1 MKILPRSAF
10 GQTVLLIGFLLLI
23 NQVVSW
29 ISMVYYIIQ
38 PNTQLTNELLAK
50 QVRVVLIDI
59 DDDLLRKAFSTSFQ
73 EKTGIEVYRES
84 DALSSGL
91 AEATHLVYRSKEMS
105 KLLNGDAELRLTQGG
120 DEYIFWIRPPQA
132 PNYWIRIPLSG
143 LEEANFS
150 PLTVVLMFLGLLSVI
165 GGWLF
170 VRQINRPLKA
180 LQKAAED
187 VGRGEFPP
195 PLAELGTTEIVAVTQ
210 AFNHMSRGIKQLEED
225 RNLLMAGISHDLR
238 TPLTRIR
245 LAAEMMSQQD
255 EFLKEGI
262 EGDID
267 DMNSIIDQFIDYIRH
282 NSKDKPEPS
291 NLNHLINDVMQTELI
306 SGRQITFS
314 EHELPEIPLR
324 FVAMKR
330 AVANLIQNA
339 LRYSD
344 GDIDITTGISADK
357 NTVYFCVCD
366 SGPGI
371 PADEIEHLFQPF
383 TQGDKARGTEGS
395 GLGLAII
402 KKIVNTHGGEIQLT
416 NREEGGLSAKV
427 FLPIK

>member
-29 ISMVYYIIQ
+29 VSMAFYIIQ
-38 PNTQLTNELLAK
+38 PSNKLTNELLAK
-50 QVRVVLIDI
+50 QVRVVFIDVE
-59 DDDLLRKAFSTSFQ
+59 DKAFSPALAEAFR
-73 EKTGIEVYRES
+73 EKTGIEVYREN
-84 DALSSGL
+84 DAIALGL
-91 AEATHLVYRSKEMS
+91 ADATYFKHRSIEMS
-105 KLLNGDAELRLTQGG
+105 KLLNGNAEVRVTEGG
-120 DEYIFWIRPPQA
+120 EEYIYWIRPPQA

-150 PLTVVLMFLGLLSVI
+150 PLTIVLMFLGLLSVI

-170 VRQINRPLKA
+170 VRQLNRPLKA
-180 LQKAAED
+180 LQNAAQD
-187 VGRGEFPP
+187 VGRGEFPQ
-195 PLAELGTTEIVAVTQ
+195 PLAEQGTTEIVAVTQ
-210 AFNHMSRGIKQLEED
+210 AFNRMSHGIKQLEED

-245 LAAEMMSQQD
+245 LAAEMMSEQD

-262 EGDID
+262 EADID

-282 NSKDKPEPS
+282 NSKDNAELS
-291 NLNHLINDVMQTELI
+291 DLNGLIKDVMQTELI
-306 SGRQITFS
+306 SGRNIHFK
-314 EHELPEIPLR
+314 ENDIPEIPLR

-344 GDIDITTGISADK
+344 SDIDITTGISDDK
-357 NTVYFCVCD
+357 KTVYFCVCD
-366 SGPGI
+366 RGPGI
-371 PADEIEHLFQPF
+371 PEEEIDRLFQPF
-383 TQGDKARGTEGS
+383 TQGDIARGTEGS

-402 KKIVNTHGGEIQLT
+402 KKIVNSHGGEVFLT
-416 NREEGGLSAKV
+416 NREEGGLTARIL
-427 FLPIK
+427 LPVK